1 MEQFKKKNRWRQRDR
16 HSRGSCPQYQAPA
29 WWVGGTWVN
38 TAPVWDVVFNKGVA
52 PQQKMLISQ
61 HDCDG
66 SKSLGW
72 WGNLLWQCSGLWQHV
87 TSLSHKST
95 LELLHSADGKKT
107 RCVDSSHTFQPP
119 LTVASPHLGEVAA
132 AFAGL
137 FAEFDDVPAC
147 CLGGDGHL
155 SHSLFPI
162 AEVHGQYHLRNKNSV
177 MRAERITHVRVTKN
191 MAKIK
196 SFSPRSHQITFT
208 RGYLIQNPNKKNK
221 MNIKRHHLLT
231 SVVTWRGWKQ
241 APKSEVTLLAERFL
255 LWWLELKGWWGGVQ
269 PCPPVLYG
277 RTRF

>member
-1 MEQFKKKNRWRQRDR
+1 
-16 HSRGSCPQYQAPA
+16 
-29 WWVGGTWVN
+29 
-38 TAPVWDVVFNKGVA
+38 
-52 PQQKMLISQ
+52 MLISQ

-95 LELLHSADGKKT
+95 LELLHSADGKKA

-162 AEVHGQYHLRNKNSV
+162 AEVHGQYHLRNNNSV

-231 SVVTWRGWKQ
+231 SVVTWRGKH
-241 APKSEVTLLAERFL
+241 PKSEVTLLAEKIFVMVVGAKRMVRRGPAVPSCFVWQDSL
-255 LWWLELKGWWGGVQ
+255 LASRWKVTTVQTVTEMIPFHLTEDTEL
-269 PCPPVLYG
+269 
-277 RTRF
+277 F